1 MPIYQPPRA
10 TEGERRAAGD
20 RGPRSRPSIQNLGS
34 RPPDFDLARAGIAKQ
49 SSLTVRRAVAG
60 QRLRTTTGDHVIV
73 SVRAANAAGEI
84 SDRQVTIVDV
94 GGSYRVVGLSSGIDA
109 QVAAAAVARPT
120 SLSRVTGKGGVRLS
134 RLASRPR
141 GKLAPTDPYLT
152 GEQRAIGQFVQ
163 RGQQVTEPV
172 FEPVHQLPQEVEGQ
186 EIIEDWFRD
195 WLEEWFG
202 FEGGATGER
211 GLFG

>member
-73 SVRAANAAGEI
+73 SVRAASPGTKVKFRSAVRSE
-84 SDRQVTIVDV
+84 
-94 GGSYRVVGLSSGIDA
+94 VV
-109 QVAAAAVARPT
+109 
-120 SLSRVTGKGGVRLS
+120 
-134 RLASRPR
+134 
-141 GKLAPTDPYLT
+141 LT
-152 GEQRAIGQFVQ
+152 LR
-163 RGQQVTEPV
+163 
-172 FEPVHQLPQEVEGQ
+172 
-186 EIIEDWFRD
+186 
-195 WLEEWFG
+195 
-202 FEGGATGER
+202 
-211 GLFG
+211 